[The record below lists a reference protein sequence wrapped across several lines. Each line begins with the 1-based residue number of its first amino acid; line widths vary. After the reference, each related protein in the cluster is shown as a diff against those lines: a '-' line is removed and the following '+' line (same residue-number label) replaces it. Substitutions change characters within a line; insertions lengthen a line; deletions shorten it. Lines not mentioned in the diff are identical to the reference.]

1 MKRDYFNH
9 LAEEWDSL
17 PVPPDAAQRAE
28 SFLRAVVPAGCRR
41 VLDVGCGTGI
51 LAGFLVANWP
61 SITFL
66 VELDLAEQMLRRSR
80 AKGQDGRICYVC
92 ADALAPP
99 FRGNSFDLAICYNVI
114 PHFESARSGLR
125 ALLGCLRPGGWLAV
139 GHMMG
144 SAAVNALHASIG
156 GPVARDTLPSADLLS
171 ADLRSLGARTLKSEE
186 DAGHYLVLVEKSL
199 SG

>member
-28 SFLRAVVPAGCRR
+28 SFLRSVVPAGCRR

-51 LAGFLVANWP
+51 LAGLLMANWP

-66 VELDLAEQMLRRSR
+66 VEMDLAEQMLRRGR
-80 AKGQDGRICYVC
+80 AKGQDGRTCYVC

-99 FRGNSFDLAICYNVI
+99 FRGNAFDLAICYNAV
-114 PHFESARSGLR
+114 PHFECLLSGLR
-125 ALLGCLRPGGWLAV
+125 AVLGCLRPGGLLAV
-139 GHMMG
+139 GHMMD

-156 GPVARDTLPSADLLS
+156 GPVAHDTLPPADVLS
-171 ADLRSLGARTLKSEE
+171 ADLRGLGARTLRSEE
-186 DAGHYLVLVEKSL
+186 DASHYLVLAEKSL

>member
-9 LAEEWDSL
+9 LAAEWDSL
-17 PVPPDAAQRAE
+17 PAPPDAAQRAE
-28 SFLRAVVPAGCRR
+28 SFLRAVVPDGCRG

-51 LAGFLVANWP
+51 LAGFLIAHWP

-66 VELDLAEQMLRRSR
+66 VEMDLAEQMLRRGR
-80 AKGQDGRICYVC
+80 AKRQDGRTCYVC

-99 FRGNSFDLAICYNVI
+99 FREDAFDLAICYNVI

-125 ALLGCLRPGGWLAV
+125 ALLGCLRPGGRLAV
-139 GHMMG
+139 GHMMD

-156 GPVARDTLPSADLLS
+156 GPVAHDRLPPAEVLS
-171 ADLRSLGARTLKSEE
+171 ADLRSLGARALRSEE
-186 DAGHYLVLVEKSL
+186 DPSHYLVLVEKSL